1 MSKSSEKI
9 EFNEEEIDFIKT
21 CAKQCLPFV
30 GSSNIEEDFLLDL
43 ILKCK
48 KLEKKIKNG
57 N

>member
-1 MSKSSEKI
+1 MSRSSKKI

-48 KLEKKIKNG
+48 QLEKKIKNG

>member
-1 MSKSSEKI
+1 MSESSEKV

-30 GSSNIEEDFLLDL
+30 GSSGIGEDFLLDL

-48 KLEKKIKNG
+48 HLEKKIKNG